1 MGALNGLRPSAS
13 SNGSTKIRNLN
24 FLSEFAR
31 DHKVI
36 GAVAPSSPFLAKELC
51 AGLDIESKRVIVE
64 YGPGTGS
71 LTREILPKIAPG
83 ARYAAI
89 ELNGKMAQSFRASFP
104 SVELFEGSAETLPEV
119 LRQMGEPHAD
129 CIISGLPWTF
139 FPDELQDRILD
150 TTCACLKEGGTFTA
164 FSYLHGLLLPQ
175 GQRFRKQL
183 DSRFSKVSRS
193 SLELRNLPPA
203 FVYWCT
209 K

>member
-1 MGALNGLRPSAS
+1 MGALNGLRPTAAS
-13 SNGSTKIRNLN
+13 NVAKVRNPN

-36 GAVAPSSPFLAKELC
+36 GAVAPSSPFLVKELL
-51 AGLDIESKRVIVE
+51 AGLDLESKKVIVE

-71 LTREILPKIAPG
+71 ITKEVLPRVAPG

-89 ELNGKMAQSFRASFP
+89 ELNEKMARSFRASFP
-104 SVELFEGSAETLPEV
+104 GVELFEGSAETLPEV
-119 LRQMGEPHAD
+119 LGAMGEPHAD

-139 FPDELQDRILD
+139 FSDELQDRILD
-150 TTCACLKEGGTFTA
+150 TTCAGLKDGGTFTA

-183 DSRFSKVSRS
+183 DSRFRNVSRS
-193 SLELRNLPPA
+193 SLEFRNLPPA